1 MLTIKKLI
9 KHGASELTN
18 SQSAQL
24 DSELLLCSILQLNRE
39 QLYCRLNEI
48 STKQQISNFFRLI
61 KKRAIGVPVAY
72 LLNQKEFRSLNFFV
86 DQSVLV
92 PRPET
97 ETLVDLA
104 LKESKTGARINILEL
119 GTGSGIIAASIAKE
133 RPEALIVAI
142 DLSQDAIRVAQK
154 NLNNLTITNVELC
167 VGDWFSPLGVENF
180 FDMVIS
186 NPPYVSNAIDK
197 SLSDSI
203 RFEPKISLYSGNS
216 GFSDLEEII
225 HKAPRFLSR
234 GGKILLE
241 HGETQAEQVR
251 SYLKKNRFD
260 RISTIRDLNKSER
273 VTIGW
278 QKY

>member
-9 KHGASELTN
+9 KDGAQELRN
-18 SQSAQL
+18 SQSARL
-24 DSELLLCSILQLNRE
+24 DSELIICSILQLSRE
-39 QLYCRLNEI
+39 QLYCKLNESATEKQK
-48 STKQQISNFFRLI
+48 STFFELI

-72 LLNQKEFRSLNFFV
+72 LLNKKEFRSLNFFV

-104 LKESKTGARINILEL
+104 LEETRIKTRINILEL

-133 RPEALIVAI
+133 RPDALIVAI

-154 NLNNLTITNVELC
+154 NLVDLTITNVRLC
-167 VGDWFSPLGVENF
+167 VGDWFSPIEMKNF
-180 FDMVIS
+180 FHMIIS
-186 NPPYVSNAIDK
+186 NPPYVSNNSHT

-203 RFEPKISLYSGNS
+203 RFEPNISLYSSNN
-216 GFSDLEEII
+216 GFSDLEKII
-225 HKAPRFLSR
+225 SKAPKFLTKK
-234 GGKILLE
+234 GKILLE
-241 HGETQAEQVR
+241 HGETQAPQVR
-251 SYLKKNRFD
+251 SYLKQNGFEQ
-260 RISTIRDLNKSER
+260 INTIRDLNKSER

-278 QKY
+278 Q

>member
-9 KHGASELTN
+9 KDGAQELRN
-18 SQSAQL
+18 SQSARL
-24 DSELLLCSILQLNRE
+24 DSELIICSILQLSRE
-39 QLYCRLNEI
+39 QLYCKLNESATEKQK
-48 STKQQISNFFRLI
+48 STFFELI

-72 LLNQKEFRSLNFFV
+72 LLNKKEFRSLNFFV

-104 LKESKTGARINILEL
+104 LEETRVQTRINILEL

-133 RPEALIVAI
+133 RPDALIVAI

-154 NLNNLTITNVELC
+154 NLVDLTITNVRLC
-167 VGDWFSPLGVENF
+167 VGDWFSPIEMKNF
-180 FDMVIS
+180 FHMVIS
-186 NPPYVSNAIDK
+186 NPPYVSNNSHT

-203 RFEPKISLYSGNS
+203 RFEPNISLYSSNN
-216 GFSDLEEII
+216 GFSDLEKII
-225 HKAPRFLSR
+225 SKAPNFLTKK
-234 GGKILLE
+234 GKILLE
-241 HGETQAEQVR
+241 HGETQARQVR
-251 SYLKKNRFD
+251 SYLKQNGFE
-260 RISTIRDLNKSER
+260 RINTIRDLNKSER

-278 QKY
+278 Q

>member
-1 MLTIKKLI
+1 MPTIKKLI
-9 KHGASELTN
+9 KHGALELTN

-24 DSELLLCSILQLNRE
+24 DSELLLCFILQLNRE

-48 STKQQISNFFRLI
+48 ITKKQISNFFELI
-61 KKRAIGVPVAY
+61 RKRAIGMPVAY

-97 ETLVDLA
+97 ETLVDVA
-104 LKESKTGARINILEL
+104 LKESKIGAKINILEL
-119 GTGSGIIAASIAKE
+119 GTGSGNIAASIAKE

-142 DLSQDAIRVAQK
+142 DLSQDAIRVARK
-154 NLNNLTITNVELC
+154 NLNNLTITNVQLC
-167 VGDWFSPLGVENF
+167 VGDWFSPLGIENF

-203 RFEPKISLYSGNS
+203 RFEPKTSLYSGKS
-216 GFSDLEEII
+216 GFSDLEQII
-225 HKAPRFLSR
+225 SEAPKFLSR
-234 GGKILLE
+234 KGKILLE
-241 HGETQAEQVR
+241 HGATQAGQVR
-251 SYLKKNRFD
+251 SYLKKNGFD

-278 QKY
+278 HKY

>member
-9 KHGASELTN
+9 KDGAQELRN
-18 SQSAQL
+18 SQSARL
-24 DSELLLCSILQLNRE
+24 DSELIICSILQLSRE
-39 QLYCRLNEI
+39 QLYCKLNESATEKQK
-48 STKQQISNFFRLI
+48 STFFELI

-72 LLNQKEFRSLNFFV
+72 LLNKKEFRSLNFFV

-104 LKESKTGARINILEL
+104 LEETRVQTRINILEL

-133 RPEALIVAI
+133 RPDALIVAI

-154 NLNNLTITNVELC
+154 NLIDLTITNVRLC
-167 VGDWFSPLGVENF
+167 VGDWFSPIEMKNF
-180 FDMVIS
+180 FHMVIS
-186 NPPYVSNAIDK
+186 NPPYVSNNSHT

-203 RFEPKISLYSGNS
+203 RFEPNISLYSSNN
-216 GFSDLEEII
+216 GFSDLEKII
-225 HKAPRFLSR
+225 SKAPKFLTKE
-234 GGKILLE
+234 GKILLE
-241 HGETQAEQVR
+241 HGETQARQVR
-251 SYLKKNRFD
+251 SYLKQNGFE
-260 RISTIRDLNKSER
+260 RINTIRDLNKSER

-278 QKY
+278 Q